1 MKYFS
6 ISYRLSTEDYREYDK
21 IYNRDVLKLR
31 MKRMALPIIFM
42 IICIAFVDVKS
53 LPLFLVLISSPII
66 VSFLISNN
74 FSKCRNNSLIFKRE
88 MTVDFYDNH
97 IVTRLLPGESFKS
110 SGEKHYGF
118 DKIIRI
124 LESDTNFYFFF
135 RDNSLLI
142 VPKRYVDTEQYE
154 MIKNL
159 IDNLFRDKYFFLQ
172 TKN

>member
-6 ISYRLSTEDYREYDK
+6 LSYRLSAEDYREYDK

-31 MKRMALPIIFM
+31 MKRLALPIICV
-42 IICIAFVDVKS
+42 IIFNAFINIKS
-53 LPLFLVLISSPII
+53 LPLTIALISSPII

-74 FSKCRNNSLIFKRE
+74 FLKCRNNSLIFKRE
-88 MTVDFYDNH
+88 LTVDFYDNH
-97 IVTRLLPGESFKS
+97 IVTRLLPGENFKS
-110 SGEKHYGF
+110 SSEKHYGF
-118 DKIIRI
+118 EKIVRI

-142 VPKRYVDTEQYE
+142 VPKRYVEAEQYE

-159 IDNLFRDKYFFLQ
+159 IENLFRNKYFFLQ
-172 TKN
+172 MKN

>member
-6 ISYRLSTEDYREYDK
+6 LSYRPNVEDYREYDK
-21 IYNRDVLKLR
+21 IYNRDLLKLR
-31 MKRMALPIIFM
+31 MKRFALPIIFM
-42 IICIAFVDVKS
+42 IIFTAFLDIKS
-53 LPLFLVLISSPII
+53 LPLFIVLIFSPII
-66 VSFLISNN
+66 ISLLISNN
-74 FSKCRNNSLIFKRE
+74 FSKGRKNSLIFKRE

-97 IVTRLLPGESFKS
+97 IVTRLLPDENFKS
-110 SGEKHYGF
+110 EIEKHYGF

-124 LESDTNFYFFF
+124 LESDTNLYFFF

-142 VPKRYVDTEQYE
+142 VPKRYVGAEQYE

-159 IDNLFRDKYFFLQ
+159 IENLFKNKFYFLQ

>member
-6 ISYRLSTEDYREYDK
+6 LSYRPDVEDYREYDK
-21 IYNRDVLKLR
+21 IYNRDILKLR
-31 MKRMALPIIFM
+31 MKRLALPVIFM
-42 IICIAFVDVKS
+42 MIFAAFVDIKS
-53 LPLFLVLISSPII
+53 LPLFIVLIFSPII
-66 VSFLISNN
+66 ISLLISNN
-74 FSKCRNNSLIFKRE
+74 FSKCRNNSIIFKRD

-97 IVTRLLPGESFKS
+97 IVTRLLPDENFKS
-110 SGEKHYGF
+110 ETEKHYGF

-124 LESDTNFYFFF
+124 LESETNFYFFF

-142 VPKRYVDTEQYE
+142 VPKRYVETEQYE

-159 IDNLFRDKYFFLQ
+159 IENLFKGKFFFLQ